1 MSSIRELVNLSTF
14 RIKQYFKLWLQDP
27 RLFFLYVLGRFEFAR
42 RVMPLLFKRNS
53 TSSNHENHKKM
64 CDSPYFGEYKKEHV
78 LKAIEEDGFYSGFNL
93 PPHLVQEMRAI
104 ATQTYLLANGDPEN
118 KFFLADRKKKEREWS
133 KTILTGECM
142 QSVLNCSQIEKI
154 TQDSYIL
161 DIAAKYL
168 GYQPVPIGN
177 RLFWSFATRATSAER
192 MPFAQVL
199 FHYDMYDYRA
209 LNFFFYLTKV
219 DLNSGAHICVR
230 GTHRKKKIS
239 HKMSLFLRKN
249 DEEIFEGYGKENVV
263 KLCGEAGFG
272 FIEDPYCFHR
282 AMPPTQCD
290 RLMLMITFGS
300 GHVKRK
306 VYGRNNSNLS
316 N

>member
-1 MSSIRELVNLSTF
+1 MSSIRDLVNLSTF
-14 RIKQYFKLWLQDP
+14 RLKQYSKLWIQDP
-27 RLFFLYVLGRFEFAR
+27 RLFWLYVLGRFEFAR
-42 RVMPLLFKRNS
+42 RVMPLLFKQNLS
-53 TSSNHENHKKM
+53 SSNHENHTARYN
-64 CDSPYFGEYKKEHV
+64 SPYFEEHKKDHV

-93 PPHLVQEMRAI
+93 PPYVVQELRAI
-104 ATQTYLLANGDPEN
+104 ATQSRLLANGNPDN
-118 KFFLADRKKKEREWS
+118 NFFLADRETKEKEWS

-142 QSVLNCSQIEKI
+142 QSVLNCSKIKQI
-154 TQDSYIL
+154 TQDSHIL

-168 GYQPVPIGN
+168 GYQPVLIGN

-192 MPFAQVL
+192 MPFAQVF

-209 LNFFFYLTKV
+209 LNFFFYLTNV
-219 DLNSGAHICVR
+219 DLNSGAHLCVR
-230 GTHRKKKIS
+230 GTHRKKKIF
-239 HKMSLFLRKN
+239 HKLSLFLRKK

-263 KLCGEAGFG
+263 RLCGGAGFG

-300 GHVKRK
+300 GHIRRK
-306 VYGRNNSNLS
+306 VQG
-316 N
+316 